1 VKSIA
6 LLIGNLPRLKEGR
19 SGYGG
24 PLVVSNENSP
34 VRRETD
40 LLYPTEANRPSS
52 AHWGLAL
59 VILGFVLKLPAA
71 MLSVFLWNQ

>member
-1 VKSIA
+1 
-6 LLIGNLPRLKEGR
+6 
-19 SGYGG
+19 
-24 PLVVSNENSP
+24 VSNENSP